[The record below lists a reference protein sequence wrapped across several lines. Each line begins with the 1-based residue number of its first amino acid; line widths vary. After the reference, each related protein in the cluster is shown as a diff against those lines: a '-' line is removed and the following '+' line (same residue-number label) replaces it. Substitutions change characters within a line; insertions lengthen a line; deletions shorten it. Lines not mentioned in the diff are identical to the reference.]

1 MRRWPCFS
9 LPWSWR
15 RWPCRGGS
23 AGTGVKHGGKSRGCC
38 ATLGTCWI
46 LPRRNRKRR
55 LTGRRE
61 RNDPQAASPEK
72 RAEWFCRCH
81 RRCGRTCPAPPGTAT
96 DAHAAKVSGLFARI
110 VKWYD
115 PLNRLLSLG
124 LDQGWR
130 KCLADAVL
138 PAAPMSPDA
147 RKMLVKAL
155 QAASALLH
163 AIPGAT
169 TSAKIIATTSEHY
182 KISQDEVRAIM
193 KEEGIRL

>member
-1 MRRWPCFS
+1 MACTYVHLTGILALQEAELTFSYKRCARVLTLVAVSLLGLALLVRLSSPLLRRWPCFS

-81 RRCGRTCPAPPGTAT
+81 RRCGRTCPAPPGYGVASRCR
-96 DAHAAKVSGLFARI
+96 DYGHGPFSDGGSLVSPCNGNHAGFTCGR
-110 VKWYD
+110 
-115 PLNRLLSLG
+115 R
-124 LDQGWR
+124 
-130 KCLADAVL
+130 
-138 PAAPMSPDA
+138 
-147 RKMLVKAL
+147 
-155 QAASALLH
+155 
-163 AIPGAT
+163 
-169 TSAKIIATTSEHY
+169 
-182 KISQDEVRAIM
+182 
-193 KEEGIRL
+193 